1 MTAALDLPGLL
12 SAVAAGDRAALRS
25 LYERQSTRL
34 FGVAN
39 AILRDRDL
47 AADALQ
53 DAFVSIARR
62 AGQFDPSRGRAEAWL
77 AAIVR
82 HAALD
87 IIRARGREA
96 PTDDPLL
103 GDEAEAA
110 EAEARLIASAEGR
123 RLRDCL
129 AALETR
135 NRAGIILA
143 FVHGPSHP
151 QIAAR
156 LDLPLGTVKS
166 WIRRGLIALRECL
179 A

>member
-53 DAFVSIARR
+53 DAFLGIARR

-110 EAEARLIASAEGR
+110 EAEARLIATAEGR

-129 AALETR
+129 AKLETR

-143 FVHGPSHP
+143 FVHGLSHP
-151 QIAAR
+151 QIAER
-156 LDLPLGTVKS
+156 LGLPLGTVKS